1 MIEILLTI
9 LVAVVPAVVLH
20 ECAHGWVANLL
31 GDPTAK
37 DAGRLTLNPLKHVDP
52 VGTIIIPG
60 ILFLLYFTGI
70 NKTLMLFGWAKPVPV
85 DFRKFKNPR
94 RDMVWVALAGPMVN
108 IILAYTIAQVMTF
121 ALPAALKAVLF
132 HAVLINLALAV
143 FNLMPIPPLDGGRIV
158 TGLLPAPLS
167 REFAKLET
175 IGFILVLIL
184 LNLGLLN
191 FLYPAI
197 EFFLYLFKVQIP

>member
-20 ECAHGWVANLL
+20 ECAHGWVANFL

-37 DAGRLTLNPLKHVDP
+37 NAGRLTLNPLKHVDP
-52 VGTIIIPG
+52 VGTVIIPG
-60 ILFLLYFTGI
+60 ILFLLYFTGV

-85 DFRKFKNPR
+85 DFTKFKNPR

-121 ALPAALKAVLF
+121 ALPDGLKMVLF

-158 TGLLPAPLS
+158 TGLLPSALS

-175 IGFILVLIL
+175 IGFILVLVL

>member
-20 ECAHGWVANLL
+20 ECAHGWVANFL

-52 VGTIIIPG
+52 VGTVIIPG

-85 DFRKFKNPR
+85 DFTKFKNPR

-121 ALPAALKAVLF
+121 ALPADIKEVLF

-158 TGLLPAPLS
+158 TGLLPPALS

-175 IGFILVLIL
+175 IGFILVLVL

-197 EFFLYLFKVQIP
+197 EFFLYLFKVQVP